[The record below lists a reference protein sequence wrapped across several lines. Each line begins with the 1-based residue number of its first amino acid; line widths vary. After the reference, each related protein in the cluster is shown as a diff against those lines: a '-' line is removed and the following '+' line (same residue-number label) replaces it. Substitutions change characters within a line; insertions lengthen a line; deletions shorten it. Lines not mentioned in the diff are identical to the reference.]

1 MSRVFPCCLTS
12 PLTVRVSSRSCMSA
26 TASRGT
32 GSDVPRVPCPAGL
45 GLHVPG
51 GYVVEDGDMGH
62 VVESVILG
70 GVLAP
75 PAEDH
80 RELHL
85 VLDVGDPCGYDDLI
99 EVERSDTGEIAAMT
113 ADAQRINT
121 IARDAAYLAQKNFK
135 ALAEAGVKVPLGA
148 FSGIEALSGFGPPV
162 TFKLLPVGAAHCS
175 FRSAFTSAG
184 INQTRHAVYLD
195 IVLDITVVLPAGTS
209 EFSESAEVMIIE
221 SVLSGE
227 VPDFI
232 LHSDFFG

>member
-1 MSRVFPCCLTS
+1 MT
-12 PLTVRVSSRSCMSA
+12 
-26 TASRGT
+26 
-32 GSDVPRVPCPAGL
+32 PRTRWRRRIFFA
-45 GLHVPG
+45 
-51 GYVVEDGDMGH
+51 
-62 VVESVILG
+62 
-70 GVLAP
+70 
-75 PAEDH
+75 
-80 RELHL
+80 L
-85 VLDVGDPCGYDDLI
+85 VLLVPLLLFLILFFSAAGVIRSVAEAALRANAASAMHEAIEATLSGVGYDDLI
-99 EVERSDTGEIAAMT
+99 EVERSGTGEIAAMT

-121 IARDAAYLAQKNFK
+121 IARDAAYLAQKNFGV
-135 ALAEAGVKVPLGA
+135 LAEAGVKVPLGA

-232 LHSDFFG
+232 LHSDLFG

>member
-1 MSRVFPCCLTS
+1 MRHYVT
-12 PLTVRVSSRSCMSA
+12 
-26 TASRGT
+26 
-32 GSDVPRVPCPAGL
+32 PRTRWRRRIFFA
-45 GLHVPG
+45 
-51 GYVVEDGDMGH
+51 
-62 VVESVILG
+62 
-70 GVLAP
+70 
-75 PAEDH
+75 
-80 RELHL
+80 L
-85 VLDVGDPCGYDDLI
+85 VLLVPLLLFLILFFGAAGVIRSVAEAALRANAASAMHEAIEATLSGVGYDDLI
-99 EVERSDTGEIAAMT
+99 EVERSDTGEIAAMTAAMT

-121 IARDAAYLAQKNFK
+121 IARDAAYLAQKNFGV
-135 ALAEAGVKVPLGA
+135 LAEAGVKVPLGA

-232 LHSDFFG
+232 LHSDLFG

>member
-1 MSRVFPCCLTS
+1 MQKRGEACRSFCAARGIRWS
-12 PLTVRVSSRSCMSA
+12 VRHYV
-26 TASRGT
+26 T
-32 GSDVPRVPCPAGL
+32 PRTRWRRRIFFA
-45 GLHVPG
+45 
-51 GYVVEDGDMGH
+51 
-62 VVESVILG
+62 
-70 GVLAP
+70 
-75 PAEDH
+75 
-80 RELHL
+80 L
-85 VLDVGDPCGYDDLI
+85 VLLVPLLLFLILFFGAAGVIRSVAEAALRANAASAMHEAIEATLSGVGYDDLI

-135 ALAEAGVKVPLGA
+135 ALAKAGVKVPLGA

-232 LHSDFFG
+232 LHSDLFG

>member
-1 MSRVFPCCLTS
+1 MT
-12 PLTVRVSSRSCMSA
+12 
-26 TASRGT
+26 
-32 GSDVPRVPCPAGL
+32 PRTRWRRRIFFA
-45 GLHVPG
+45 
-51 GYVVEDGDMGH
+51 
-62 VVESVILG
+62 
-70 GVLAP
+70 
-75 PAEDH
+75 
-80 RELHL
+80 L
-85 VLDVGDPCGYDDLI
+85 VLLVPLILFLILFFSAAGAAGVIRSVAEAALRANAASAMHEAIEATLSGVGYDDLI
-99 EVERSDTGEIAAMT
+99 EVERNSAGEIAAMT

-135 ALAEAGVKVPLGA
+135 VLSEAGVKVPLGA

-195 IVLDITVVLPAGTS
+195 IVLEITVVLPAGTS

-221 SVLSGE
+221 SVLTGE

-232 LHSDFFG
+232 LHSDLFE

>member
-1 MSRVFPCCLTS
+1 
-12 PLTVRVSSRSCMSA
+12 
-26 TASRGT
+26 
-32 GSDVPRVPCPAGL
+32 
-45 GLHVPG
+45 
-51 GYVVEDGDMGH
+51 
-62 VVESVILG
+62 
-70 GVLAP
+70 
-75 PAEDH
+75 
-80 RELHL
+80 
-85 VLDVGDPCGYDDLI
+85 
-99 EVERSDTGEIAAMT
+99 MT

-221 SVLSGE
+221 SVLSGKCPTLFCIPTYSGKAGAPPSKRRRRAPKRLTACPQSVTACRTLRVGAVLGQS
-227 VPDFI
+227 VPSVSSMARKIAGVPFWTGAFCRRARSASSRI
-232 LHSDFFG
+232 RAESAEGRASGRASSRSRRTWQSPRSSK